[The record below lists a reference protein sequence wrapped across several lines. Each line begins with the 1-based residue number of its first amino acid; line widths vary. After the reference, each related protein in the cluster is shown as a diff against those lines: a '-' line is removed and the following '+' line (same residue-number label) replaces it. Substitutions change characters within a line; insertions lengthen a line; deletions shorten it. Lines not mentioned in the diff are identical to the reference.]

1 MLLTKLSIKTFL
13 TQTHMRD
20 WPGGKLHL
28 WASDN
33 NKTSPGISFQTETSL
48 HIKASSFSAN
58 TEMQSQS

>member
-1 MLLTKLSIKTFL
+1 
-13 TQTHMRD
+13 MRD
-20 WPGGKLHL
+20 RPGGKRHL

-33 NKTSPGISFQTETSL
+33 NKTSPGISFRTETSP